1 MEGSNNQ
8 MQTGSLRP
16 WREPQGA
23 RSFREDPPPLES
35 CVFAFLLDNNYRVLN
50 DNGYLSLDLLID
62 DNPDVFT
69 NDFKSAVLKSL
80 GLIYYADSSKQI
92 STCKKRLREH
102 LLNAFEGK
110 DKFVL
115 RLESDH
121 LLLIKVFSTLFK
133 YRIKF
138 YTRQGDDIVSQ
149 IFGNKESKCKVKILY
164 DSIMFYILVNDN
176 RVIAEALPS
185 VKSDDSLSSVSA
197 KSMAGSYSTSLTVRL
212 LREQLSFD
220 YEMKKYSGCDQ
231 EVLPQGILENKG
243 YYRQSKR
250 SVSPSQKFESAWL
263 KQSPDSR
270 KSSSCHS
277 DIVMILPNTSPSLSM
292 ASESMNL
299 SWSNFLN
306 HLIPPKER
314 GLRQSRSTHQLIG
327 KDDRQ
332 TGVLVSYS
340 ASRQCGSILTDQGL
354 EVLVDSDELAKAGVP
369 VKLLDISSAQ
379 IGMVVLFHLRLLS
392 SEPIP
397 TFEAA
402 DLEFTTIHF
411 RQILSS
417 QAI

>member
-1 MEGSNNQ
+1 

-16 WREPQGA
+16 RRESRGA
-23 RSFREDPPPLES
+23 RSFREDPAPLEF

-62 DNPDVFT
+62 DNPGVFT
-69 NDFKSAVLKSL
+69 HDFKSAILKSL

-110 DKFVL
+110 DKFVM
-115 RLESDH
+115 RLASDH
-121 LLLIKVFSTLFK
+121 LLLIKVLSTLFK
-133 YRIKF
+133 NRIKF

-149 IFGNKESKCKVKILY
+149 IFGDKQSKCKVKILY

-176 RVIAEALPS
+176 RMITEALPS

-197 KSMAGSYSTSLTVRL
+197 KSMADSQSTSLTLRL

-220 YEMKKYSGCDQ
+220 DEMEKYSDCDQ
-231 EVLPQGILENKG
+231 EVLPRGILDTKR
-243 YYRQSKR
+243 YCRQSIR
-250 SVSPSQKFESAWL
+250 SVPPSQKFESAWP

-277 DIVMILPNTSPSLSM
+277 DMVMILPNTSPSLSI
-292 ASESMNL
+292 ASESMD
-299 SWSNFLN
+299 STWSNFLN
-306 HLIPPKER
+306 HLVPPKER
-314 GLRQSRSTHQLIG
+314 GLRHSRSIHQLIG
-327 KDDRQ
+327 SGNRQ
-332 TGVLVSYS
+332 SGVLISYS

-369 VKLLDISSAQ
+369 VKLLDISSLQ
-379 IGMVVLFHLRLLS
+379 IGTVVLFHLRLLS

-397 TFEAA
+397 TFEAT
-402 DLEFTTIHF
+402 DLEFTTLHF

-417 QAI
+417 QII